1 MLVRILL
8 FVFLV
13 YLFYVVLKAYRF
25 GHRAN
30 RESRSAD
37 NRDADEMVL
46 DPQCQTYVPKREA
59 VHQDGKYFCSQECA
73 KLFLSR

>member
-1 MLVRILL
+1 
-8 FVFLV
+8 V
-13 YLFYVVLKAYRF
+13 YLFYVALKAYGF
-25 GHRAN
+25 GRKAN

-46 DPQCQTYVPKREA
+46 DPQCQMYIPKGEA
-59 VHQDGKYFCSQECA
+59 VLQDGKYFCSQECA